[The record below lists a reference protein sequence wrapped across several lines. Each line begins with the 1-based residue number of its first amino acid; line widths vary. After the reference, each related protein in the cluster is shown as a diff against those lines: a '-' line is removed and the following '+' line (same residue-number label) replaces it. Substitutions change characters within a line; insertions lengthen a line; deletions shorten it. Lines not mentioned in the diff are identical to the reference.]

1 MIAYDIDWETD
12 GHRVKLPKA
21 VLIPEYIAAEYLE
34 MDAEAPG
41 CADEILTDYL
51 SDRYGW
57 LINSFR
63 IDEEGEYLPPENDK
77 ESKKKGKK
85 KDDSLIK

>member
-1 MIAYDIDWETD
+1 MKGDLIVVAYDIDWETD
-12 GHRVKLPKA
+12 GEKVDLPKE
-21 VLIPEYIAAEYLE
+21 VLIPDHIAEEYLE

-57 LINSFR
+57 LINGFM
-63 IDEEGEYLPPENDK
+63 IDIDRDYLIPEKNEMPRK
-77 ESKKKGKK
+77 RKRF
-85 KDDSLIK
+85 

>member
-1 MIAYDIDWETD
+1 M
-12 GHRVKLPKA
+12 
-21 VLIPEYIAAEYLE
+21 IPEHIAAEYLE

-51 SDRYGW
+51 SDCYGW

-63 IDEEGEYLPPENDK
+63 IDEDGEYIPMENDK
-77 ESKKKGKK
+77 TSKKNKGKR
-85 KDDSLIK
+85 KDDQMIK